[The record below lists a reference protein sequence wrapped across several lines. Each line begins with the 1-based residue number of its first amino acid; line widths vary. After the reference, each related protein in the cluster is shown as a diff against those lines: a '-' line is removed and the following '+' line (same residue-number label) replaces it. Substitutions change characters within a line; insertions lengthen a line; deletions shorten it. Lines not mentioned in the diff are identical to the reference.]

1 MPPPSPERSGRR
13 AELAVFAAI
22 LCAAW
27 VLKLRHNPA
36 LSGGFDGANL
46 FQIARRVAE
55 GHGLET
61 TVSLWHQGL
70 RTLPHAST
78 IYPLW
83 PLVLGFVGRF
93 ADLRRAATALPEAL
107 YLLDTGLVYLL
118 AIRISRRFAGERAR
132 PFSQIPVNVGHIAA
146 ALFASAPVLFY
157 ATSLPYTE
165 GLAFAVS
172 LGALLCVDAAA
183 TAPSS
188 RAMLLFAALAG
199 LLSGLAYLTRFQL
212 VLAIAAVPLA
222 LAIGLRARAGGEH
235 VAVVALFCALLPLAA
250 EAAYL
255 ATFPTFRPAMLLDP
269 GAYHELPELDRF
281 PTFEPTA
288 ARLSLGWLRERTVGL
303 GVSFDPGSAYSY
315 VHSMG
320 PAVYAPFLV
329 LGLAFAVRG
338 RAAALLSRLASPE
351 AAAVFAS
358 VLFGLLLTL
367 PAHLTPADFWQRYV
381 FSWRHGLTLLFLT
394 VPALAWLLTREDPLP
409 RVVGAS
415 LAALSLWSG
424 VGGILFMLEPRGF
437 MQKGLKEAGAFLSA
451 RPGTN
456 ALVIDGAP
464 LVALFTENGLYWT
477 GCGERPE
484 VLQVFRDRLPID
496 YVLLRPGEKDA
507 CVSAKWLLP
516 RLTEVKRLGR
526 GLRDYT
532 VYRWTD
538 RPDPAAVR

>member
-1 MPPPSPERSGRR
+1 MPPPSPEPRGRR

-36 LSGGFDGANL
+36 LSSGFDGAYL

-55 GHGLET
+55 GHGLQT
-61 TVSLWHQGL
+61 TVSLWRQGL
-70 RTLPHAST
+70 STLPHASS

-83 PLVLGFVGRF
+83 PLVLGFFGRL
-93 ADLRRAATALPEAL
+93 ADLRRVATLVPEAL
-107 YLLDTGLVYLL
+107 YLLDIGLVYLL
-118 AIRISRRFAGERAR
+118 VVRIGRRLVGERAR
-132 PFSQIPVNVGHIAA
+132 PFRAIPINLGHVAA

-172 LGALLCVDAAA
+172 LGALLFVDAAA
-183 TAPSS
+183 TARSA
-188 RAMLLFAALAG
+188 RATLLFAALAG
-199 LLSGLAYLTRFQL
+199 LFAGLAYLTRFQL

-222 LAIGLRARAGGEH
+222 LAIGLRARAGGRL
-235 VAVVALFCALLPLAA
+235 AATVALVCALLPLAA
-250 EAAYL
+250 EAVYL
-255 ATFPTFRPAMLLDP
+255 TTFPTFRLAMLLDP
-269 GAYHELPELDRF
+269 GACHETPELARISM
-281 PTFEPTA
+281 FEPTA
-288 ARLSLGWLRERTVGL
+288 AKLSLGWLLERLAGL
-303 GVSFDPGSAYSY
+303 GVSLDPGSAYSY

-329 LGLAFAVRG
+329 LGLVFAVRG
-338 RAAALLSRLASPE
+338 RTAALLSCLASPQ
-351 AAAVFAS
+351 AATVLAS
-358 VLFGLLLTL
+358 VLFGVLLTL
-367 PAHLTPADFWQRYV
+367 PAHLTPADFWQKYV

-394 VPALAWLLTREDPLP
+394 VPALAWLLTRDDSLP
-409 RVVGAS
+409 RVVGAG

-424 VGGILFMLEPRGF
+424 IGDVLFMLEPRGL
-437 MQKGLKEAGAFLSA
+437 MQKGLSEAGAFLSA

-456 ALVIDGAP
+456 ALVIDGVP

-477 GCGERPE
+477 GCGDRPE
-484 VLQVFRDRLPID
+484 VLQVLHDRLPID
-496 YVLLRPGEKDA
+496 YVLLRPGERDA

-516 RLTEVKRLGR
+516 RLTEVKRLGL

-538 RPDPAAVR
+538 RPDPAGR